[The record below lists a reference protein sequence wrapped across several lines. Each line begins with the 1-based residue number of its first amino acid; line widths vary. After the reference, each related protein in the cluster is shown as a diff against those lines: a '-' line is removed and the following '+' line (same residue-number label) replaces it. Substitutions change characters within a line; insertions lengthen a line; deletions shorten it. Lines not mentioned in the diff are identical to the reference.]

1 MAKRSVNN
9 VKLGAFV
16 LAGLLF
22 LVLLLYM
29 IGRNRNL
36 FSSNYILKARFVN
49 VQGLV
54 PGSNVRYS
62 GIQTG
67 TVKSIDIVN
76 DTTIEIS
83 MLVDTK
89 MENIIKKDAI
99 VSIGSDGLVGNKVVN
114 IIPGDANDELAKDG
128 DILLSRNPIDT
139 DSILKT
145 LSKTN
150 EDVAEVVSG
159 LKLTV
164 ERINNST
171 ALWSILA
178 DESLPEDLR
187 QSASNIRKATSR
199 AGLMA
204 DDLHDI
210 LTDVKSGK
218 GTVGTLLRDT
228 AFANNLNQAVIK
240 MKQVGTNA
248 DKLSLQMN
256 TLLTGLQN
264 DLNTGKGAA
273 NAILKD
279 TSVVNKLNTSL
290 DNIQKGTDGFNQNME
305 ALKNSF
311 LLRGY
316 FKRLEKKR
324 QASKP

>member
-16 LAGLLF
+16 LAGLFF

-67 TVKSIDIVN
+67 TVKSIEIVN

-83 MLVDTK
+83 MLIDTK
-89 MENIIKKDAI
+89 MEDIIKKDAV

-114 IIPGDANDELAKDG
+114 IIPGEANDELAKDG

-150 EDVAEVVSG
+150 EDVAEIVSG
-159 LKLTV
+159 LKVTV
-164 ERINNST
+164 ERINNSS

-210 LTDVKSGK
+210 VTDVKSGK

-256 TLLTGLQN
+256 SLLTGLQN

-324 QASKP
+324 QESKP

>member
-67 TVKSIDIVN
+67 TVKSIEIVN

-83 MLVDTK
+83 MLIDTK
-89 MENIIKKDAI
+89 MEEIIKKDAV

-210 LTDVKSGK
+210 VTDVKSGK

>member
-164 ERINNST
+164 ERINNSA

-178 DESLPEDLR
+178 DESLPGDLR

-279 TSVVNKLNTSL
+279 TSVVSKLNTSL

>member
-67 TVKSIDIVN
+67 TVKSIEIVN

-83 MLVDTK
+83 MLIDTK
-89 MENIIKKDAI
+89 MEEIIKKDAV

-164 ERINNST
+164 ERINNSA

-178 DESLPEDLR
+178 DESLPGDLR

>member
-67 TVKSIDIVN
+67 TVKSIEIVN

-164 ERINNST
+164 ERINNSA

-178 DESLPEDLR
+178 DESLPGDLR

-279 TSVVNKLNTSL
+279 TSVVSKLNTSL

>member
-210 LTDVKSGK
+210 VTDVKSGK

>member
-16 LAGLLF
+16 LAGLFF

-67 TVKSIDIVN
+67 TVKSIEIVN

-83 MLVDTK
+83 MLIDTK
-89 MENIIKKDAI
+89 MEDIIKKDAV

-114 IIPGDANDELAKDG
+114 IIPGEANDELAKDG

-150 EDVAEVVSG
+150 EDVAEIVSG
-159 LKLTV
+159 LKVTV
-164 ERINNST
+164 ERINNSS

-210 LTDVKSGK
+210 VTDVKSGK

-256 TLLTGLQN
+256 TLLSGLQN

-324 QASKP
+324 QESKP